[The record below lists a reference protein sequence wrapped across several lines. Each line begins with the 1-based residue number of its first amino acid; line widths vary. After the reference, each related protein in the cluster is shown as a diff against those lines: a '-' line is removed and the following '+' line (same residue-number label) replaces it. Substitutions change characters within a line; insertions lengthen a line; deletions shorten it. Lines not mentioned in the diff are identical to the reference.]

1 MLDRRTETALRE
13 IGQVAAQTPQDYA
26 PKSTREPI
34 LAERE
39 KTHGDFRETAAFS
52 QNLKQIVRLA
62 PAFEKLPPE
71 QREALDLICTKIARL
86 LVGNNLEKDHWLDIS
101 GYAMLGKEACDVKTH

>member
-13 IGQVAAQTPQDYA
+13 IGNVVEQTPQDYA
-26 PKSTREPI
+26 PPSKREPL

-52 QNLKQIVRLA
+52 QNLKQIIRLA

-71 QREALDLICTKIARL
+71 QREALDLICSGVAYVLAGDNTHRP
-86 LVGNNLEKDHWLDIS
+86 HWDAIVEM
-101 GYAMLGKEACDVKTH
+101 AKLGAESCAK